1 MADQSVIL
9 TREKVEARD
18 VSLDHL
24 TNCRVEIQGTPSTL
38 NISSMTNCTIF
49 SVFSVR
55 VQQLEEDR
63 EEDLDCENTTHG
75 MKEDYTPSTLI
86 VFQVYI
92 YCINSSMKANISILA
107 L

>member
-38 NISSMTNCTIF
+38 HS
-49 SVFSVR
+49 
-55 VQQLEEDR
+55 
-63 EEDLDCENTTHG
+63 
-75 MKEDYTPSTLI
+75 
-86 VFQVYI
+86 
-92 YCINSSMKANISILA
+92 
-107 L
+107 